1 MDQDRHPRPS
11 RRVLLCGVVVAAV
24 AVGMLAPLPAVADTQ
39 AQRTEKRRP
48 KTQVTSAAPG
58 QEATSLAAQVTQAVA
73 ATSSPVQWPPA
84 ASATVAVP
92 SDSAAVRR
100 GLGMSRVGGAPVWV
114 GSADGAAVPK
124 SLQAPA
130 GTRAVDRAPA
140 SVRVQLADRAAAA
153 RAGVD
158 GLLLHI
164 WSADAARSGGTVA
177 VRVDYS
183 GFGDAYGGDWAT
195 RLRLVQ
201 LPTCALTDA
210 ASSPCRTPA
219 KTLQSVN
226 DPVGD
231 TVTGLVQFPAVDQ
244 GILADSG
251 AGTVAVPAGADVLLA
266 LTAGVSSTSGDWSAT
281 SLSASGNWQAGG
293 SGGDLNWSYPL
304 RTPPVPGDLAPAL
317 AITYSSSDVDGR
329 TTSANNQPSGVGE
342 GFELATGFV
351 ERRYAACPDDMSGG
365 NNSGKT
371 GDLCWKTDNATISFG
386 GRAGELVKDT
396 ADADGDGNKTEWR
409 LRFDDG
415 TRVEKL
421 TGGFNTDDDGEYWKL
436 TSTDGTQYFF
446 GKGKTS
452 SAATEATRSAWIAP
466 VYGNHSGE
474 PCHATAFKDSFCLQ
488 AWRWNLDH
496 VIDTHG
502 NTITY
507 YYTNETNR
515 YGRNLNRDGAT
526 SSYDRGGYL
535 SRIDYGERSGAEHTT
550 TAPAA
555 VAFAVA
561 DRCFST
567 CSSQTA
573 TSWPDVPNDQICT
586 STTSCPSVLSP
597 AFFTKKRLTTIT
609 TKTWSGTAYTTV
621 DTWSLTQS
629 FPDPGDGTTAALVLD
644 GIQDMGLGG
653 PKTTFNRIQMDNRV
667 DGLDNAP
674 PLIKWRVYAINS
686 ESGATLSFTY
696 STRDCSPANV
706 PAPESNSKRCFPVYW
721 TPEGQT
727 TAERHWFHKYR
738 IDEVV
743 EQDRS
748 GASTWP
754 VVTRYTY
761 LDAPAWHYT
770 ESELIPAKYRTWSEF
785 RGFGRVRAVTG
796 ETGTI
801 QSRIETLYF
810 RGMDG
815 DRASAGGGTKTVNV
829 TDSEGVASQDH
840 WRLAGMPRE
849 VITYNGPTGGEVS
862 GTITEP
868 WRSAATA
875 DNGSNAAMLAQVG
888 TDRTRT
894 ALSAGGYR
902 RTEKRTTFDS
912 YGLPKDVNDLGTVS
926 ADDDLCTRYTYA
938 RNTTAWILDTVSR
951 TETVSTSCSEPS
963 PNRPD
968 QVVSDARSYYDGG
981 GLGAAPTKGDETK
994 TDTLDVWM
1002 TGPVYATSAT
1012 ASYDSYGRATSTC
1025 DPLSRCTSTA
1035 YTQTV
1040 GLLTKTVVTTPDPD
1054 GAGPLAP
1061 HVTSTAID
1069 PRWGVPTAVT
1079 DPNGKVTTAAYDN
1092 LGRLTKVWLPG
1103 RATSLTPNLE
1113 YAYTIRQNGP
1123 NAVTTKTLSPAGVQ
1137 LSGIDIYDGLMRKR
1151 QTQKQT
1157 LDSAGGT
1164 ARTISDTTYDSRG
1177 LTLADRGPAFATGA
1191 PATTVYLVDDANM
1204 PSQTVHTYDG
1214 ASRETVAAF
1223 QVLGVEKWRT
1233 TTTYGGDRVSVDPPA
1248 GAIPTTTISD
1258 PRGRSVELRR
1268 YTGSAPS
1275 GAYDATTY
1283 TYRPD
1288 GKPATVRDVAGNEWS
1303 YSYDLRGRQIHAVDP
1318 DKGTATS
1325 RYDVASQLI
1334 STTDAR
1340 GVTLAYTYDALGR
1353 KTTLRDTSVTGVKR
1367 AEWIYDTYTDTNGAS
1382 AVMKGQQTKSIR
1394 YSGGAA
1400 YTNEITGFDNG
1411 YRPTS
1416 TTMTIPSVAG
1426 EVGLAG
1432 TYKTIHT
1439 YNVDSSPASFTLQGK
1454 GGLSSETV
1462 SYTYDAVGRT
1472 DTMGGSGAYVSD
1484 TIYSPFGEP
1493 LQLTMGN
1500 TLGKAIW
1507 QTLTYEPGTRRRLT
1521 SQLDREVVPTYDSLT
1536 TYGYDL
1542 AGNITS
1548 IKDAPHSSTGDTQ
1561 CFRYDYLQQLTD
1573 AWTPGSGECTT
1584 GPTTA
1589 GLDGPAPYWKSWA
1602 FTPTGN
1608 RLTQTTHTSLGDTTA
1623 TSSYPPPGDTGP
1635 HAVSSTTTAGP
1646 DVNKT
1651 DTYGYDSAGNT
1662 TSRDLNGVAQ
1672 TLTYDP
1678 EGHLQKVTHGA
1689 STLEDNLYDAE
1700 GNRLIRREPGSSRTT
1715 LFWGTHTEITLNTS
1729 TGGITGTRYYEYAG
1743 HTIATRI
1750 GIAQAD
1756 VTTLVPDHRG
1766 TASYAV
1772 ADTTGVLSVR
1782 RLDPFGN
1789 PRGTPPASWP
1799 GQRGYVNGTLDNAV
1813 GLTHLGARD
1822 YDPALGRFLS
1832 VDPLVDISQ
1841 PETLNAYTYS
1851 NNSPVTLSDPH
1862 GTRPMDAGTGGE
1874 LPVKPLKAWAKTN
1887 NKALAHRSAPPS
1899 AEERQRQHIIGAH
1912 SGKRTHGGGSS
1923 GSFDFSVSYI
1933 TDEILR
1939 NSDSPTATSIRI
1951 WLQDRSVVCLFGMS
1965 ICDVAFMLDVLG
1977 PGDNSLRY
1985 DAALATWA
1993 TKVRSGGDW
2002 DHKRPLQRIFGHEGE
2017 NFYMRLPDTDKSVS
2031 FDLWSNIHYG
2041 YVGTDVGFSA
2051 NTLQAGANLGNTI
2064 PPLRAVAGT
2073 NDRFDEVAIQI
2084 GIDLRHQYA
2093 TQDLTAEAVR
2103 STVLSR
2109 LPELEAA
2116 MGRHVQPFD
2125 PGNPRMEP

>member
-1 MDQDRHPRPS
+1 MDHDRHPRP
-11 RRVLLCGVVVAAV
+11 RRRALLRGAVVAV
-24 AVGMLAPLPAVADTQ
+24 LAVGMLAPLTAATADSQ

-48 KTQVTSAAPG
+48 KTQATLAVPG
-58 QEATSLAAQVTQAVA
+58 REATSVGVGLTRASA
-73 ATSSPVQWPPA
+73 ATPRPVQWPP
-84 ASATVAVP
+84 SATATIAVL
-92 SDSAAVRR
+92 SDAAATRR
-100 GLGMSRVGGAPVWV
+100 GLGMSRVGEAPVWV
-114 GSADGAAVPK
+114 GPSNGPAVPK
-124 SLQAPA
+124 ALRTATA
-130 GTRAVDRAPA
+130 TRAADRALA
-140 SVRVQLADRAAAA
+140 SVRVQLADRAAAT
-153 RAGVD
+153 RVGVD

-164 WSADAARSGGTVA
+164 RSADAAHSGGRVA

-183 GFGDAYGGDWAT
+183 DFGDAYGGDWAT

-201 LPTCALTDA
+201 LPTCALTDT
-210 ASSPCRTPA
+210 ASSRCRTPA
-219 KTLQSVN
+219 KALHSVN

-231 TVTGLVQFPAVDQ
+231 TVTGLVELPAVDR
-244 GILADSG
+244 GVLADS
-251 AGTVAVPAGADVLLA
+251 ATNAVDVPAGADVVLA
-266 LTAGVSSTSGDWSAT
+266 LTAGASSTSGDWSAT
-281 SLSASGNWQAGG
+281 SLSASGEWQAGD

-304 RTPPVPGDLAPAL
+304 RTPPVPGDLAPDL
-317 AITYSSSDVDGR
+317 TITYSSSDVDGR
-329 TTSANNQPSGVGE
+329 TTSANNQPSWVGE
-342 GFELATGFV
+342 GFELATGFI
-351 ERRYAACPDDMSGG
+351 ERRYAACADDMPGG

-421 TGGFNTDDDGEYWKL
+421 TGGFNTDNDGEYWKL
-436 TSTDGTQYFF
+436 TTTDGTQYFF

-555 VAFAVA
+555 VSFAVA
-561 DRCFST
+561 DRCFSI

-609 TKTWSGTAYTTV
+609 TKTWSGAAYTAV
-621 DTWSLTQS
+621 DTWGLTQS
-629 FPDPGDGTTAALVLD
+629 FPDPGDGTTAALALD

-696 STRDCSPANV
+696 STQDCSPTNV
-706 PAPESNSKRCFPVYW
+706 PTPESNTKRCFPVYW

-727 TAERHWFHKYR
+727 TPERHWFHKYR
-738 IDEVV
+738 VDEVV
-743 EQDRS
+743 EQDRA

-754 VVTRYTY
+754 VVTRYSY

-770 ESELIPAKYRTWSEF
+770 ESDLTPAKYRTWSEF

-796 ETGTI
+796 ETGTT
-801 QSRIETLYF
+801 QSRIDTLYF

-815 DRASAGGGTKTVNV
+815 DRFSPGGGTKTVNV

-849 VITYNGPTGGEVS
+849 VITYDGLTGGEVA
-862 GTITEP
+862 GTITDP
-868 WRSAATA
+868 WRSTATA
-875 DNGSNAAMLAQVG
+875 DNGGHVAMLAQVG

-902 RTEKRTTFDS
+902 RIEKRTTFDS
-912 YGLPKDVNDLGTVS
+912 YGFPKEVDDLGGIAS
-926 ADDDLCTRYTYA
+926 SGDDLCIRYTYA
-938 RNTTAWILDTVSR
+938 RNATAWIVDAVSR
-951 TETVSTSCSEPS
+951 TETVSVSCSEPS
-963 PNRPD
+963 PTRPD
-968 QVVSDARSYYDGG
+968 QVVSDVRSYYDGG
-981 GLGAAPTKGDETK
+981 GLGVAPTKGDETK
-994 TDTLDVWM
+994 TDALDDWT
-1002 TGPVYATSAT
+1002 TGPVYAITAT
-1012 ASYDSYGRATSTC
+1012 TTYDSYGRATSTC
-1025 DPLSRCTSTA
+1025 DPLNRCTSTA
-1035 YTQTV
+1035 YTQTA

-1054 GAGPLAP
+1054 GAGQLTP
-1061 HVTSTAID
+1061 HVTSTTID
-1069 PRWGVPTAVT
+1069 PRWGVPTVVT

-1123 NAVTTKTLSPAGVQ
+1123 NAVTTKTLSPAGAQVP
-1137 LSGIDIYDGLMRKR
+1137 SIEIYDGLMRKR

-1157 LDSAGGT
+1157 LDSVGGF

-1177 LTLADRGPAFATGA
+1177 LSLADRGPAFATGA
-1191 PATTVYLVDDANM
+1191 PGTTVYLVDDANM
-1204 PSQTVHTYDG
+1204 PAQTVHTYDG
-1214 ASRETVAAF
+1214 ANRETVAAF

-1233 TTTYGGDRVSVDPPA
+1233 TTSYGGDRVNVDPPA

-1258 PRGRSVELRR
+1258 ARGRSVELRR
-1268 YTGSAPS
+1268 YTGSGPS

-1288 GKPATVRDVAGNEWS
+1288 GKPATVRDVAGNQWS
-1303 YSYDLRGRQIHAVDP
+1303 YSYDLRGRQIRAVDP

-1325 RYDVASQLI
+1325 SYDVASQLI

-1353 KTTLRDTSVTGVKR
+1353 KTTLRNTSVTGAKR
-1367 AEWIYDTYTDTNGAS
+1367 DEWIYDTYTDTNGAS

-1394 YSGGAA
+1394 YSGGVA
-1400 YTNEITGFDNG
+1400 YTSEITGFDNG
-1411 YRPTS
+1411 YQPTS
-1416 TTMTIPSVAG
+1416 TAMTIPSVTG
-1426 EVGLAG
+1426 EAGLAG

-1439 YNVDSSPASFTLQGK
+1439 YNVDGSPASFTLQGK

-1507 QTLTYEPGTRRRLT
+1507 QTLTYEVGTRRMLT

-1542 AGNITS
+1542 AGDITS
-1548 IKDAPHSSTGDTQ
+1548 VKDAPYAGAADTQ
-1561 CFRYDYLQQLTD
+1561 CLRYDYLQQLTD

-1584 GPTTA
+1584 SPTTG
-1589 GLDGPAPYWKSWA
+1589 GLGGPAPYWKSWTL
-1602 FTPTGN
+1602 TPTGN
-1608 RLTQTTHTSLGDTTA
+1608 RLTETMHSSLGDTTA
-1623 TSSYPPPGDTGP
+1623 TSSYPAPGDTRP
-1635 HAVSSTTTAGP
+1635 HGVSSITTAGP

-1651 DTYGYDSAGNT
+1651 DTYGYDTAGNT
-1662 TSRDLNGVAQ
+1662 TSRNLNGVAQ

-1678 EGHLQKVTHGA
+1678 EGHVQKVTQGG
-1689 STLEDNLYDAE
+1689 STLEDNLYDAD
-1700 GNRLIRREPGSSRTT
+1700 GNRLIRREPSAGRTT
-1715 LFWGTHTEITLNTS
+1715 LFWGTHTELTLNTS
-1729 TGGITGTRYYEYAG
+1729 TGAITGTRYYDYAG
-1743 HTIATRI
+1743 HTIAVRT

-1756 VTTLVPDHRG
+1756 VTTLVPDHHG

-1789 PRGTPPASWP
+1789 PRGTPPSGWP
-1799 GQRGYVNGTLDNAV
+1799 GQRGYVNGTPDNAV

-1822 YDPALGRFLS
+1822 YDPTLGRFLS
-1832 VDPLVDISQ
+1832 VDPLIDTSH
-1841 PETLNAYTYS
+1841 PETLNAYAYS
-1851 NNSPVTLSDPH
+1851 NNSPVTLSDPD
-1862 GTRPMDAGTGGE
+1862 GTRPMDAGSGGE
-1874 LPVKPLKAWAKTN
+1874 LPVKALKTWAKTN
-1887 NKALAHRSAPPS
+1887 AKAVAHRSAPPT
-1899 AEERQRQHIIGAH
+1899 AEERQRQHIIGARN
-1912 SGKRTHGGGSS
+1912 GKQMHRGGDNSS
-1923 GSFDFSVSYI
+1923 FNFSVNFI
-1933 TDEILR
+1933 TDEMKNNSQSNVALLIRAGTLDDRDASLGIMKKAFAKINNQLGLR
-1939 NSDSPTATSIRI
+1939 GGPLSWVAYA
-1951 WLQDRSVVCLFGMS
+1951 LFAKKVCQG
-1965 ICDVAFMLDVLG
+1965 C
-1977 PGDNSLRY
+1977 
-1985 DAALATWA
+1985 
-1993 TKVRSGGDW
+1993 DW
-2002 DHKRPLQRIFGHEGE
+2002 DHKGDFKRFYHREGE
-2017 NFYMRLPDTDKSVS
+2017 EGLFFMRVPGTEIAISH
-2031 FDLWSNIHYG
+2031 DLWSNIHYG
-2041 YVGTDVGFSA
+2041 YVGTEVGIPA
-2051 NTLQAGANLGNTI
+2051 DDLQTFGSD
-2064 PPLRAVAGT
+2064 PP
-2073 NDRFDEVAIQI
+2073 DPFDSVAIQI
-2084 GIDLRHQYA
+2084 GIDLRNRYEPD
-2093 TQDLTAEAVR
+2093 DLTADHVRDAVI
-2103 STVLSR
+2103 SQLAVLTSQGLTV
-2109 LPELEAA
+2109 
-2116 MGRHVQPFD
+2116 HVRQFD
-2125 PGNPRMEP
+2125 ITDPRMEW